1 MARPQIL
8 PNADKLL
15 QMVQA
20 GMTHAEIA
28 DAVSK
33 DTGYPVSRA
42 AVSVALS
49 RAGLTEEKRRYAEE
63 IPWRLHGKDLKHY
76 AIRMLRLLGKRRA
89 GEELTPDENVRLT
102 NWMDKLAEADAVVAY
117 CADSVPRIIYVPRE
131 DTDPKDIP
139 IRRKPVFLHYPQD

>member
-15 QMVQA
+15 EMVQS
-20 GMTHAEIA
+20 GMTHTQIA
-28 DAVSK
+28 QQVEK
-33 DTGYPVSRA
+33 ETGYPVSRA

-49 RAGLTEEKRRYAEE
+49 RAGLTEEKPRYAEE
-63 IPWRLHGKDLKHY
+63 IPWRLQGKDLKHY

-89 GEELTPDENVRLT
+89 GEELTKDENTRLN
-102 NWMDKLAEADAVVAY
+102 NWLEKLDEADAVVAY

-131 DTDPKDIP
+131 TTDPADIP
-139 IRRKPVFLHYPQD
+139 IRRKPVFLHYPEN

>member
-28 DAVSK
+28 DAVAR
-33 DTGYPVSRA
+33 DTGYPVTRA

-49 RAGLTEEKRRYAEE
+49 RAGLTVEKPRYAEE

-76 AIRMLRLLGKRRA
+76 AVRMLRLLGKRRA
-89 GEELTPDENVRLT
+89 GEELTADENTRLN
-102 NWMDKLAEADAVVAY
+102 NWLAKLDEADAVVAY
-117 CADSVPRIIYVPRE
+117 CADSVPRMIYVPRE